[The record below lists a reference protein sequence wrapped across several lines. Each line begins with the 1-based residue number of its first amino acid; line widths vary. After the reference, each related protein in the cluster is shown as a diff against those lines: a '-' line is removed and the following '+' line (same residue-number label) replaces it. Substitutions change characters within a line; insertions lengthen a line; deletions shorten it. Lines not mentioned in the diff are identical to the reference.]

1 MHRNSEDMAPLSGA
15 MADLRMLDD
24 HGKKRRPE
32 SPLTSFL
39 DNLTASKNVNIV
51 NDNAKSKSLV
61 RKMSLTSQESK
72 KGNERWIPIA
82 FEASPDDATSS
93 LEEDSQ
99 TDLTDQTP
107 QSSSDLLPIN
117 DSSDSKSSGKM
128 GLAKDAIR
136 TRSVSAPSIPQRKNS
151 DDPEL

>member
-1 MHRNSEDMAPLSGA
+1 MS
-15 MADLRMLDD
+15 DLRISDN

-32 SPLTSFL
+32 SPLASFL

-61 RKMSLTSQESK
+61 PKMSLTRQESK

-82 FEASPDDATSS
+82 IEGSPDDATSS
-93 LEEDSQ
+93 LEDSQ
-99 TDLTDQTP
+99 TDITHQAP
-107 QSSSDLLPIN
+107 QSSSYLLPLH
-117 DSSDSKSSGKM
+117 DSSDS
-128 GLAKDAIR
+128 KDAIR

-151 DDPEL
+151 DDD